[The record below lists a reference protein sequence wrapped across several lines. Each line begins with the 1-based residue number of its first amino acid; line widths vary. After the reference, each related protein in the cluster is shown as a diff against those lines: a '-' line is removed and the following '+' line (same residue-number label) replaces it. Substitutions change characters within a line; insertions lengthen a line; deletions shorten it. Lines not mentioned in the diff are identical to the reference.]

1 MASWAEVL
9 GVSWRF
15 EALHPLF
22 SWARRLVGI
31 LGAVVQVAVLPML
44 DTG

>member
-1 MASWAEVL
+1 MSWGL
-9 GVSWRF
+9 
-15 EALHPLF
+15 EALHPPF
-22 SWARRLVGI
+22 SLVRWLVGI